1 MHSVRQMEL
10 CSFKVKKEDRNKQ
23 NLFIWTANGEKKKKK
38 KSFNKLKVTAASCV
52 GGRGEDWKL
61 RKNQA

>member
-1 MHSVRQMEL
+1 MHSLRQMGL
-10 CSFKVKKEDRNKQ
+10 CSFKVKKEDRNI
-23 NLFIWTANGEKKKKK
+23 FIWTANGDKKKNN

-61 RKNQA
+61 RENQA